1 MGHRPFKKP
10 VFLKLNATGNYQAR
24 SAWEALEYLDLHWP
38 GQHTPH
44 YRAAVR
50 LCQEALDGNID
61 AEVAR
66 RALIDAAQRASL
78 LEQGWKPLPD
88 GGRTVYRAIRQDQP
102 PLAA

>member
-10 VFLKLNATGNYQAR
+10 VFLKLNATGNFQAR

-38 GQHTPH
+38 GEHTPH
-44 YRAAVR
+44 YRTAMR
-50 LCQEALDGNID
+50 LCREAVDGMID

-66 RALIDAAQRASL
+66 RAVIDAAQRAGL
-78 LEQGWKPLPD
+78 LEKGWMPTPD
-88 GGRTVYRAIRQDQP
+88 GGRTVYRAIRPDGA